1 MTALKKTG
9 VAAMIMLACI
19 VLAIIIG
26 ENRKESYI
34 KTNAEVEAATGETQ
48 TAVTSTEDTVWD
60 NFMGITT
67 WGKIREEIKEGQE
80 MVNYTPEE
88 EKRLSFGK
96 VVGIIVLLLIIVSIF
111 GNRR

>member
-19 VLAIIIG
+19 VLALIIG
-26 ENRKESYI
+26 EKRKDSYI
-34 KTNAEVEAATGETQ
+34 KTNAAVEAATGETQ
-48 TAVTSTEDTVWD
+48 TTVTETDDTAWD
-60 NFMGITT
+60 DFMKFTT

-80 MVNYTPEE
+80 TVNYTPEE